1 MDMGAEDIA
10 GLLAR
15 LLAEGHAL
23 PAAADGA
30 EVDVAGTGVR
40 IAIAA
45 PQPQDNGLVQLPIGV
60 SHPTFG
66 GMFAWDQAVGVPG
79 ADRHPAADA
88 LDGWTHTVFPVFAA
102 ALLPG
107 SDLAAHA
114 TAEPLEGGD
123 RKAEVFY
130 GPVATRDF
138 GGLTD
143 GDRSAMADR
152 PPTRVVIEELF
163 TGYALPDRPVWV
175 FTFCA
180 RLPSG
185 PVTEV
190 TLLNGEAGSSFGHI
204 ADHLP
209 WQGHGSVK
217 SWALVVPRG

>member
-1 MDMGAEDIA
+1 MDIGAEEIA

-15 LLAEGHAL
+15 MLADGHAL
-23 PAAADGA
+23 PASAGGA
-30 EVDVAGTGVR
+30 EVEVAGTGVR

-60 SHPTFG
+60 SHPSFG

-79 ADRHPAADA
+79 GDRHPAADA
-88 LDGWTHTVFPVFAA
+88 LDGWAHTVFPVFAA

-107 SDLAAHA
+107 CDLAGHA
-114 TAEPLEGGD
+114 TVTPLAGGE
-123 RKAEVFY
+123 RSARVYY

-138 GGLTD
+138 GGLTED
-143 GDRSAMADR
+143 DRSAMAGR
-152 PPTRVVIEELF
+152 PPTQVVIEELF
-163 TGYALPDRPVWV
+163 TGYALPDRPVWL

-185 PVTEV
+185 PITEV
-190 TLLNGEAGSSFGHI
+190 TLLNGEAGASFGHI

-209 WQGHGSVK
+209 WHGHGSVK
-217 SWALVVPRG
+217 SWALLVPSG